1 MLKPVFQKPGGEKD
15 FFNEEWIVEDRNS
28 NLEHTNVVYNP
39 NVSLSI
45 RQQRERLPVFKNR
58 MEILYLLEKYQVL
71 IITGETGS
79 GKSTQVPQFLM
90 EAGWAQKGQ
99 MIGITQPRRVA
110 AITLAK
116 RVAEEKGCLV
126 GREVGYCVRFDECF
140 DKEATKIKVCLSFLQ
155 KFESFWIELN
165 REFILHTTYNFSS

>member
-1 MLKPVFQKPGGEKD
+1 MGSERTD
-15 FFNEEWIVEDRNS
+15 DRH
-28 NLEHTNVVYNP
+28 HTA
-39 NVSLSI
+39 
-45 RQQRERLPVFKNR
+45 
-58 MEILYLLEKYQVL
+58 
-71 IITGETGS
+71 
-79 GKSTQVPQFLM
+79 TQSSSHHCEFVI
-90 EAGWAQKGQ
+90 AGR
-99 MIGITQPRRVA
+99 PRRNH
-110 AITLAK
+110 IFSLNLQLAK